1 MAPEIDRNW
10 RHILALSGGKDSS
23 ALAVYMKTRIPEME
37 YVFCDTDKELDE
49 TYEYLN
55 RLEVYLERK
64 IVRLKTEGMGFDDL
78 LKMRRGF
85 LPSPQ
90 MRWCTEY
97 LKIKPYEKYIG
108 DDNVFSYV
116 GIRADEMHRKR
127 YISTKPNIIAK
138 YPFIEKGIRRKDVID
153 ILNTTFVGGKP
164 IGLPNYYDWRSRSG
178 CYFCFYQQRREWVG
192 LLENHPDLFQKAMEY
207 EKQDP
212 ETGEHY
218 SWVQERV
225 WFNCLRRNALHRSS
239 GNSTSGPP
247 GRQSKQA
254 TVLFGTFFPAK
265 LRSNLRVARSVTYDD
280 IANCVLRSQRH
291 DAMRA
296 GGS

>member
-1 MAPEIDRNW
+1 MPQEADRNW

-23 ALAVYMKTRIPEME
+23 ALAIYMKTRIPEME

-49 TYEYLN
+49 TYEYLD

-108 DDNVFSYV
+108 EGNVISYV

-138 YPFIEKGIRRKDVID
+138 YPFVDDGIRRKDVID
-153 ILNTTFVGGKP
+153 ILNSTFVGGKP
-164 IGLPNYYDWRSRSG
+164 IGLPNYYEWRSRSG

-207 EKQDP
+207 EKEDA
-212 ETGEHY
+212 ETGERY
-218 SWVQERV
+218 TWVQGESLVQLSTPERIAQIKRD
-225 WFNCLRRNALHRSS
+225 FDERTARQAEQS
-239 GNSTSGPP
+239 GNRSLREVFSSEAEEQSP
-247 GRQSKQA
+247 GC
-254 TVLFGTFFPAK
+254 TICHL
-265 LRSNLRVARSVTYDD
+265 
-280 IANCVLRSQRH
+280 
-291 DAMRA
+291 
-296 GGS
+296 

>member
-1 MAPEIDRNW
+1 MPQEADRNW

-23 ALAVYMKTRIPEME
+23 ALAIYMKTRIPEME

-49 TYEYLN
+49 TYEYLD

-108 DDNVFSYV
+108 EGNVISYV

-127 YISTKPNIIAK
+127 YISTGQCQLLGSVMSAYLP
-138 YPFIEKGIRRKDVID
+138 
-153 ILNTTFVGGKP
+153 VGYW
-164 IGLPNYYDWRSRSG
+164 IVQW
-178 CYFCFYQQRREWVG
+178 
-192 LLENHPDLFQKAMEY
+192 PD
-207 EKQDP
+207 
-212 ETGEHY
+212 
-218 SWVQERV
+218 
-225 WFNCLRRNALHRSS
+225 RSS
-239 GNSTSGPP
+239 G
-247 GRQSKQA
+247 
-254 TVLFGTFFPAK
+254 
-265 LRSNLRVARSVTYDD
+265 LRASS
-280 IANCVLRSQRH
+280 
-291 DAMRA
+291 
-296 GGS
+296 